1 MLIALAVAGCSRQSQ
16 PTTAG
21 TPADSSQTASLS
33 AYFGQLRSV
42 AVSIGSATHRFIFDT
57 GGGETMI
64 TPELASAIGCAPYG
78 RAVGFRMSG
87 EQVSWQYCDDVSFQ
101 LGDITIAPDR
111 VGVFNLR
118 SLLPAGLPPADG
130 VMSLRSFRHRPVTI
144 DYARGEITV
153 ETVTSLKSRVA
164 GMRSL
169 TIRIASGLT
178 GAETT
183 AYIAGRIGG
192 QRVWLALDSGNV
204 ASPLLVAPNVARV
217 ANCQS
222 PQCDVL
228 VHLDGLDPV
237 RLSARTSNIVY
248 DGVIGAAFMK
258 EWILTLD
265 LASSRAWAA
274 RAMKTS

>member
-1 MLIALAVAGCSRQSQ
+1 
-16 PTTAG
+16 
-21 TPADSSQTASLS
+21 
-33 AYFGQLRSV
+33 LRSV
-42 AVSIGSATHRFIFDT
+42 DVSVGSTTYRFIFDT

-87 EQVSWQYCDDVSFQ
+87 EQVSWQYCDDVLLQ

-118 SLLPAGLPPADG
+118 SILPAALPPADG

-153 ETVTSLKSRVA
+153 ETGASLKSRVA
-164 GMRSL
+164 GMRPL
-169 TIRIASGLT
+169 TIRIASGPT
-178 GAETT
+178 GAET
-183 AYIAGRIGG
+183 AVYIAGRIGG
-192 QRVWLALDSGNV
+192 QRVWLALDSGNM

-217 ANCQS
+217 ANCLS
-222 PQCDVL
+222 AQCEML
-228 VHLDGLDPV
+228 VHFDGLDPV
-237 RLSARTSNIVY
+237 RLSARTSDIVY
-248 DGVIGAAFMK
+248 DGVVGAAFMK

-265 LASSRAWAA
+265 IGSSRAWAA
-274 RAMKTS
+274 RATKTS